1 MDMGVASAAADE
13 RCSDELWSI
22 DRESLKKV
30 LWESAATISDT
41 FPLGNISDA
50 LLDAV
55 LRQCRKRL
63 KAHKDRVYYVGTVA
77 ASVRQYHS
85 DVRYLAPAYRQART
99 FQRGR
104 RTCKQMASRFF
115 REERSCNVRPQ

>member
-1 MDMGVASAAADE
+1 MIMGIASAAADE

-55 LRQCRKRL
+55 LRQCMKRL
-63 KAHKDRVYYVGTVA
+63 KAHKDRVYSVGLWRLRFGNIIQMLDTLLQHISKPAHFSEVA
-77 ASVRQYHS
+77 
-85 DVRYLAPAYRQART
+85 
-99 FQRGR
+99 
-104 RTCKQMASRFF
+104 
-115 REERSCNVRPQ
+115 